1 MCPGA
6 KLPQEMFV
14 GFDQNRFLGR
24 TARTS
29 NSQLWHEGL
38 QNPRFGHVSQMII
51 LYLVAKM

>member
-1 MCPGA
+1 M
-6 KLPQEMFV
+6 